1 MRRRSIPAPPVS
13 RWEDWYQC
21 WGYYCYCYWDAPT
34 AIFGGNSN
42 VNLNIN
48 SNNNVVL
55 MAVVSYSSLLVQI
68 QYVFSTSNFLLMW
81 QDE

>member
-1 MRRRSIPAPPVS
+1 MEEEEGTNTPCVYVGGLVPVLG
-13 RWEDWYQC
+13 EVLVLVLGC
-21 WGYYCYCYWDAPT
+21 ANGG
-34 AIFGGNSN
+34 FGGNFN

-55 MAVVSYSSLLVQI
+55 RAVVSYSSLLVQI
-68 QYVFSTSNFLLMW
+68 QYVFSTSNFILMW